1 MEAKLD
7 LIRKLNVGR
16 TPVHYIARH
25 LHKKSM
31 PPKLRIKNTE
41 LFDVLFTNNLSQQL
55 DSADSFKPTHANLRI
70 RVDEGMSVFRSKT
83 VNKNRD
89 AIIDLIELFSI
100 PNTYIQI
107 NLQSTA
113 SLPSTKPLI
122 LSSLLSFLSLNGM
135 SNSLN
140 QDLQSILKP
149 HFESCPQIRMHIKP
163 LNTVEKHAYFY
174 FLCQSPFQSRFN
186 IEQFADLRERIA
198 EEKNIYNTY
207 LCDKLADERVLH
219 IALRRYVKT
228 LDIDREFQKYIL
240 FTISR
245 CERFVKFNA
254 LDVMLEK
261 FIKVYNSHKGFFED
275 NFDMDSTL

>member
-89 AIIDLIELFSI
+89 AII
-100 PNTYIQI
+100 
-107 NLQSTA
+107 
-113 SLPSTKPLI
+113 
-122 LSSLLSFLSLNGM
+122 
-135 SNSLN
+135 
-140 QDLQSILKP
+140 
-149 HFESCPQIRMHIKP
+149 
-163 LNTVEKHAYFY
+163 
-174 FLCQSPFQSRFN
+174 
-186 IEQFADLRERIA
+186 
-198 EEKNIYNTY
+198 
-207 LCDKLADERVLH
+207 
-219 IALRRYVKT
+219 
-228 LDIDREFQKYIL
+228 
-240 FTISR
+240 
-245 CERFVKFNA
+245 
-254 LDVMLEK
+254 
-261 FIKVYNSHKGFFED
+261 
-275 NFDMDSTL
+275 

>member
-1 MEAKLD
+1 
-7 LIRKLNVGR
+7 
-16 TPVHYIARH
+16 
-25 LHKKSM
+25 
-31 PPKLRIKNTE
+31 
-41 LFDVLFTNNLSQQL
+41 
-55 DSADSFKPTHANLRI
+55 
-70 RVDEGMSVFRSKT
+70 
-83 VNKNRD
+83 
-89 AIIDLIELFSI
+89 
-100 PNTYIQI
+100 
-107 NLQSTA
+107 
-113 SLPSTKPLI
+113 
-122 LSSLLSFLSLNGM
+122 
-135 SNSLN
+135 
-140 QDLQSILKP
+140 
-149 HFESCPQIRMHIKP
+149 
-163 LNTVEKHAYFY
+163 
-174 FLCQSPFQSRFN
+174 
-186 IEQFADLRERIA
+186 LRERIA